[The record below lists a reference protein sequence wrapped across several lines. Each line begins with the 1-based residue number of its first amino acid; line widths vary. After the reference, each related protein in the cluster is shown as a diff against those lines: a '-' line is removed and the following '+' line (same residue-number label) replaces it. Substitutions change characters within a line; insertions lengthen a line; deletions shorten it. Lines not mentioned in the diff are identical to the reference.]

1 MKSEAVFE
9 GLKDLAQKLGI
20 TVSEQ
25 NFRRLGVRAK
35 SGFCIVKGKSM
46 FLVDKQSA
54 ISEKIEILSSYLAT
68 LPTDH
73 IYIIPAIRQ
82 RLQLAQKGGKGP
94 ESILQLED
102 SK

>member
-1 MKSEAVFE
+1 MKSETIFE
-9 GLKDLAQKLGI
+9 GLKDLAQKMGI

-46 FLVDKQSA
+46 FFVDKKSA
-54 ISEKIEILSSYLAT
+54 ISEKIEALSSYLAT

-73 IYIIPAIRQ
+73 IYIVPAIRQ
-82 RLQLAQKGGKGP
+82 RLQSVQKGVQGD
-94 ESILQLED
+94 ELILQPED

>member
-1 MKSEAVFE
+1 MKSETIFE

-46 FLVDKQSA
+46 FFVDKKSA
-54 ISEKIEILSSYLAT
+54 ISEKIEVLSSYLAT

-73 IYIIPAIRQ
+73 IYIVPAIRQ
-82 RLQLAQKGGKGP
+82 RLQSAQKGVQGD
-94 ESILQLED
+94 ELILQPED
-102 SK
+102 TK